1 MKIQA
6 LSQIN
11 GKVKQYS
18 TPYIDEAVRDSQI
31 RWDKHKDNKNVRS
44 LLIIQK
50 NNSRKFNCSSTSTAS
65 GKNVSAT
72 VNEQLES
79 NILTFLWKV
88 IVWITVFNCS
98 PIYFTMWLYY
108 KNRRIHVYINE
119 II

>member
-18 TPYIDEAVRDSQI
+18 TPYIDEAVRDPQI

-44 LLIIQK
+44 LLITQK
-50 NNSRKFNCSSTSTAS
+50 NNSRKFNWSSTSTAS
-65 GKNVSAT
+65 RKKVSAT

-79 NILTFLWKV
+79 NMLTFLWKV

-108 KNRRIHVYINE
+108 KNLRIHVYINE